1 MAAGSHDRDNISMT
15 VASLRFRCLCQFLLV
30 GTLCLSVYMLTYRA
44 VIQSGDGLRALDAVT
59 SQARYNDW
67 LMDESNWFKPAQI
80 IREESELPLREYDVE
95 ERLNVQLAIP
105 LLRLADS
112 LPRLGNIHTVWL
124 FNVFVTALSV
134 GLIFCVLRALNM
146 SDAAAAVVALTAGL
160 GTNLWAY
167 SQTFFREPLSALFI
181 LAALLSLQLG
191 QGRWLIF
198 RLLSIGAAVASLY
211 LAYLTKHSA
220 AFVIPAALIFAV
232 PSGHEF
238 GRDWARRVSLTLLG
252 LALASIALLMSA
264 DLAPQ
269 PMSEMLA
276 HFGISADFAGAAAR
290 SYLLSPGASIWAT
303 SPILLLGTAGS
314 LMLWRQGRYRLVL
327 AVAMGLAGY
336 VVGHA
341 LTTGVHWFGG
351 LSWPP
356 RFLMPVVPIL
366 VLAAA
371 PVAERMLEPGQIRLR
386 LLWAGLLIYGVWI
399 QFSAVSLSWSHYSD
413 SLPAESLGLA
423 EWPPSMFQPQ
433 YFRWVLLPPRWG
445 DLGFDFVW
453 TRGQLPVWGISFAL
467 LALVSAWALMQLI
480 RHRRSRWRYASP
492 LLAIICLILILLN
505 LNAVYQRD
513 PRTQSAQTAL
523 HEARAYLA
531 AEAQRGDILLL
542 SSNDYGGFVLNHF
555 DGAWPR
561 AVVLPRPLAQ
571 AASDRQ
577 PAQVVSNNPNSWFD
591 VQSLRVIHFLAGK
604 HERLWVLE
612 NTSPFMTWSFRP
624 LERYL
629 GLHYYLVQQVRLST
643 PDESVRLL
651 EYDTSEKAPDPMTLY
666 FGDFPTDLRYGDAMR
681 LVSFVLPK
689 GYQYETGEAIA
700 LSLLWQTEAR
710 LSHDYMVATFLA
722 DAASHEV
729 VGQGPRLAAARRFR
743 RDNDVVAWTA
753 GLGQPRDTH
762 TGWHSAR
769 RISLVGG
776 VVPVRQ
782 RIWRSHAL
790 AS

>member
-15 VASLRFRCLCQFLLV
+15 VASLRFRCLCLFLLV

-191 QGRWLIF
+191 QGRRLIF

-276 HFGISADFAGAAAR
+276 RFGISADFAGAAAR

-433 YFRWVLLPPRWG
+433 YFRWVLLPSRWG

-453 TRGQLPVWGISFAL
+453 TRGQLPGWGISFAL
-467 LALVSAWALMQLI
+467 LALFSAWALMQLI

-492 LLAIICLILILLN
+492 LLAIICLISSCSTSTRFTSGTRVRN
-505 LNAVYQRD
+505 R
-513 PRTQSAQTAL
+513 PRRPCMKRAPTLRQKHSAATSCCC
-523 HEARAYLA
+523 RAT
-531 AEAQRGDILLL
+531 IT
-542 SSNDYGGFVLNHF
+542 
-555 DGAWPR
+555 
-561 AVVLPRPLAQ
+561 
-571 AASDRQ
+571 AAS
-577 PAQVVSNNPNSWFD
+577 F
-591 VQSLRVIHFLAGK
+591 
-604 HERLWVLE
+604 
-612 NTSPFMTWSFRP
+612 
-624 LERYL
+624 
-629 GLHYYLVQQVRLST
+629 
-643 PDESVRLL
+643 
-651 EYDTSEKAPDPMTLY
+651 
-666 FGDFPTDLRYGDAMR
+666 
-681 LVSFVLPK
+681 
-689 GYQYETGEAIA
+689 
-700 LSLLWQTEAR
+700 
-710 LSHDYMVATFLA
+710 
-722 DAASHEV
+722 
-729 VGQGPRLAAARRFR
+729 
-743 RDNDVVAWTA
+743 
-753 GLGQPRDTH
+753 
-762 TGWHSAR
+762 
-769 RISLVGG
+769 
-776 VVPVRQ
+776 
-782 RIWRSHAL
+782 
-790 AS
+790 